1 MSRHLPL
8 IQGRSLSRLH
18 CVGVG
23 GMGVG
28 PLAIYLAGLGFSV
41 SGEDDAMNEAMRGHL
56 QRAGVRIG
64 GMDADCE
71 CVVCSSAIAPTHPAS
86 EAARSAGIPI
96 VRRGELLG
104 SLLSSRKLVAV
115 CGAHGKTTTT
125 GMLITALRQA
135 GLHPGYL
142 LGGLFADDSL
152 APADAGEG
160 EWVVAEVDESDGTI
174 SHFQPEITVLTNL
187 DWDHP
192 DHYRTVEQL
201 NETFRDLFRRTR
213 GTVLVSAN
221 CQHSAEIRGAAADAR
236 SFGPVG
242 ADYSYSLVEAGESV
256 MRLQLSGRF
265 PALGTLVRA
274 RGEFNAMN
282 AAAAL
287 AAALCMGG
295 ELSEHSLARYPAVQ
309 RRQSVIPCD
318 EAFSVIED
326 YAHHP
331 AEISSLLGS
340 LRPRLKAGKRLVV
353 AFQPHRYSRTA
364 QFRDDFVRAL
374 SLAHEAH
381 LLSVYSAGEA
391 PVPGGSSA
399 DLALA
404 FPPDAS
410 LVYHGS
416 DSDAC
421 FKLIGESLQPGD
433 LLVILGAGDID
444 QKAKAWLKGRAWDR
458 WAAKLRPLLSPETRF
473 VREESLAQRTTM
485 RVGGA
490 ARVYAE
496 PCNEADLQILVTR
509 SKADGVSLFMLGR
522 GSNLL
527 VPDEGVEGLVI
538 ALNHPFWSAFT
549 PQADGRIWVGAGL
562 RLKNLCGLAA
572 KAGFHGFEF
581 LEGIPGCVGGALRMN
596 AGAMGGWTF
605 DVVEEVRLLQA
616 DGRIVQLPKSA
627 MDVDYRHC
635 GGLDEAIALG
645 AWLRPKANQDPEA
658 VAAQIEAYRRKRQAS
673 QPREPSAGCIFK
685 NPDGDSAGRLIDEC
699 GLKGQKVGDALVSP
713 VHANFIVNTGSASAS
728 EVIALVRRVRAAV
741 RLRKGIDLEPEVILY
756 GKDWKSVL

>member
-1 MSRHLPL
+1 MSRTLPL
-8 IQGRSLSRLH
+8 ILGRALSRLH

-41 SGEDDAMNEAMRGHL
+41 SGEDDAMNEAMRTHL
-56 QRAGVRIG
+56 VAAGVRIG

-71 CVVCSSAIAPTHPAS
+71 CVVCSSAIASTHPAS
-86 EAARSAGIPI
+86 EAARLAGIPI
-96 VRRGELLG
+96 FRRGELLG

-125 GMLITALRQA
+125 GMLITTLRQA

-152 APADAGEG
+152 SPASAGEG
-160 EWVVAEVDESDGTI
+160 DWVVAEVDESDGTI
-174 SHFQPEITVLTNL
+174 SHFHPQITVLTNL

-201 NETFRDLFRRTR
+201 NDTFRDLFRRTR
-213 GTVLVSAN
+213 GPVLVSSL
-221 CQHSAEIRGAAADAR
+221 CTHSEAIRSAAMESH
-236 SFGPVG
+236 SFGPSG
-242 ADYSYSLVEAGESV
+242 ADYGFTIEESSGSG
-256 MRLQLSGRF
+256 MRLLLSGKF
-265 PALGTLVRA
+265 PELRATVRA

-287 AAALCMGG
+287 AAAMCMGCDP
-295 ELSEHSLARYPAVQ
+295 SEGSLALYPSVQ
-309 RRQSVIPCD
+309 RRQSPIACV

-331 AEISSLLGS
+331 AEIASLLGS
-340 LRPRLKAGKRLVV
+340 LRPRLPLGSRLVV

-364 QFRDDFVRAL
+364 QFRDDFVKAL
-374 SLAHEAH
+374 GIAHEVH
-381 LLSVYSAGEA
+381 LLSVYPAGEA
-391 PVPGGSSA
+391 PIEGGSSA
-399 DLALA
+399 DLARA
-404 FPPDAS
+404 FPVDAP
-410 LVYHGS
+410 LMYHGS
-416 DSDAC
+416 DSDSC
-421 FKLIGESLQPGD
+421 FKLLGDSLQAGD

-444 QKAKAWLKGRAWDR
+444 QRAKSWLKGRDWDR
-458 WAAKLRPLLSPETRF
+458 WVDKLRPLLSSETRLL
-473 VREESLAQRTTM
+473 REESLANRTTM

-496 PCNEADLQILVTR
+496 PSSETDLQTLVTR
-509 SKADGVSLFMLGR
+509 SRADGIPLLMLGR

-549 PQADGRIWVGAGL
+549 PQPDGRIWVGAGL

-572 KAGFHGFEF
+572 KAGLHGFEF

-605 DVVEEVRLLQA
+605 DVVEEVRLLRA
-616 DGRIVQLPKSA
+616 DGHIVQLPKA
-627 MDVDYRHC
+627 EMDVDYRRC
-635 GGLDEAIALG
+635 GGLDEAVALG
-645 AWLRPKANQDPEA
+645 AWVRPKACQDPEA
-658 VAAQIEAYRRKRQAS
+658 VAAQIETYRRKRQAS

-685 NPDGDSAGRLIDEC
+685 NPQGDSAGRLIDEC
-699 GLKGQKVGDALVSP
+699 GLKGQRVGDALVSP
-713 VHANFIVNTGSASAS
+713 VHANFIVNSGSATATD
-728 EVIALVRRVRAAV
+728 VITLVRRVRAAV

>member
-1 MSRHLPL
+1 MSRLLPL
-8 IQGRSLSRLH
+8 IQGRQLSRVH

-56 QRAGVRIG
+56 VRAGVRIG

-71 CVVCSSAIAPTHPAS
+71 CVVCSSAINPSHPAA
-86 EAARSAGIPI
+86 EAARQAGLPI

-160 EWVVAEVDESDGTI
+160 DWVVAEVDESDGTI
-174 SHFQPEITVLTNL
+174 SHFSPEISVLTNL

-201 NETFRDLFRRTR
+201 NETFRELFRRTR
-213 GTVLVSAN
+213 GTVLVSSL
-221 CQHSAEIRGAAADAR
+221 CERSSAIRTAAADAR
-236 SFGPVG
+236 SFGPSG
-242 ADYSYSLVEAGESV
+242 ADYAFELLATEPTGMSLG
-256 MRLQLSGRF
+256 LSGRF
-265 PALGTLVRA
+265 PELQTFVRA
-274 RGEFNAMN
+274 RGDFNALN

-287 AAALCMGG
+287 AAAACMGC
-295 ELSEHSLARYPAVQ
+295 EPHARSLALYPAVQ
-309 RRQSVIPCD
+309 RRQSIVPC
-318 EAFSVIED
+318 EELFTVIED

-331 AEISSLLGS
+331 AEIASLLGS
-340 LRPRLKAGKRLVV
+340 LRPRLSDRARLVV

-364 QFRDDFVRAL
+364 QFRGDFVRAL
-374 SLAHEAH
+374 GIAHEVH

-404 FPPDAS
+404 FPPNAS
-410 LVYHGS
+410 LVYHGG
-416 DSDAC
+416 DVDAC

-444 QKAKAWLKGRAWDR
+444 QMAKAWLKERAWDR
-458 WAAKLRPLLSPETRF
+458 WTATLRPVLSPETRL

-496 PCNEADLQILVTR
+496 PCSEEDLQTLVTR
-509 SKADGVSLFMLGR
+509 ARSDGIALFMLGR

-527 VPDEGVEGLVI
+527 VPDEGVEGLVV

-549 PQADGRIWVGAGL
+549 PLADGRIWVGAGL

-572 KAGFHGFEF
+572 KAGLHGFEF

-605 DVVEEVRLLQA
+605 DVVESVRVLHV
-616 DGRIVQLPKSA
+616 DGRIEDLPKSA

-645 AWLRPKANQDPEA
+645 AWIRPKANHDPEA
-658 VAAQIEAYRRKRQAS
+658 VAAQIDTYRRKRQSS

-685 NPDGDSAGRLIDEC
+685 NPAGDSAGRLIDEC
-699 GLKGQKVGDALVSP
+699 GLKGQRVGDALVSP
-713 VHANFIVNTGSASAS
+713 VHANFIVNTGSASATD
-728 EVIALVRRVRAAV
+728 VINLVRRVRAVV